1 MALCPVL
8 SQFIAWLNLD
18 LGFETCLRTMAMTG
32 TRCQG
37 VAACKTF
44 TKNLYMMVHHCH
56 AIKIIQI
63 YHTRLS
69 SQTQLAMQLI
79 SQW

>member
-1 MALCPVL
+1 
-8 SQFIAWLNLD
+8 
-18 LGFETCLRTMAMTG
+18 
-32 TRCQG
+32 
-37 VAACKTF
+37 
-44 TKNLYMMVHHCH
+44 MMVHHCH